1 MLAKCVLLTARIRWA
16 SRGQTNDMAAQKVII
31 GEGETLRVFATKEAA
46 KVFCREVLARYRN
59 NETINEEDSQFL
71 RDLLER
77 HPEAHQ
83 KIGCGVKRFFRAGTG
98 QGTDCFWLERTDGS
112 RTDFSFISCVDA
124 RGKSLY
130 QEFAEACRQAV
141 QADLAEAKKRHFA
154 EFGDTEGKVRC
165 EVTGEKVSFPEAHL
179 DHKKPLTF
187 QVIVT
192 TFIKARKIEIRPEM
206 LSVPSDAQFVTT
218 FADRELE
225 AAFREYHHSV
235 RMLRIV
241 KARTNLSLGGSERIT
256 QPKRPV
262 LLPTE
267 RR

>member
-1 MLAKCVLLTARIRWA
+1 
-16 SRGQTNDMAAQKVII
+16 MAVQKVII
-31 GEGETLRVFATKEAA
+31 GEGDSQRVFGSKKAA
-46 KVFCREVLARYRN
+46 KDFCRDVLARYRN
-59 NETINEEDSQFL
+59 NETASEEHSQFL

-98 QGTDCFWLERTDGS
+98 QGTDCFWLERVDGT

-124 RGKSLY
+124 KGKSLY

-141 QADLAEAKKRHFA
+141 QADLAEAKKQHF
-154 EFGDTEGKVRC
+154 EKFGDSDGKVPC
-165 EVTGEKVSFPEAHL
+165 DVTGEKVSTSEAHL

-192 TFIKARKIEIRPEM
+192 TFVKAHKIQIRPEM

-218 FADRELE
+218 FADKELE

-235 RMLRIV
+235 RILRIV
-241 KARTNLSLGGSERIT
+241 KARLNLSLGGSERIT

-262 LLPTE
+262 KLDTDDA
-267 RR
+267 